1 MREASSLIYPLV
13 ILKVRGSDLF
23 ASVHSTDCWNV
34 TNTYLDEPGLY
45 KNPLAG
51 FPQLIGASRKSF
63 LGAILA
69 EDPHGRR
76 SAPNERIFATA
87 TAVSCAVQQGALV
100 VRVHDVQEMADV
112 VKVADS
118 IWSV

>member
-1 MREASSLIYPLV
+1 MTNSYP
-13 ILKVRGSDLF
+13 
-23 ASVHSTDCWNV
+23 
-34 TNTYLDEPGLY
+34 DERGLY

-69 EDPHGRR
+69 EDPHGRQT
-76 SAPNERIFATA
+76 APNERIFATA
-87 TAVSCAVQQGALV
+87 TAVACAVQQGSLL

-112 VKVADS
+112 VKVAHS
-118 IWSV
+118 IWST